1 MEIRIE
7 HLDKEFP
14 SRDKGGEPTKAVSD
28 LDLVIRDGELMGL
41 LGPSGCGKSTTLY
54 MVAGLKDVT
63 SGSIYFD
70 QEDVTH
76 LDPEKRGIGLVFQ
89 NYALYP
95 HMTVYKNVE
104 FPLTSL
110 RIEENKKDFDYLFH
124 KGIRDV
130 LKQKEE
136 VRMCFILENEEEKK
150 PEIKIIT
157 AIMKRFDLTYRAS
170 RKIYSDVSKLGGPR
184 DENLDALID
193 EAQSKIDRAIAIQ
206 TKKGCII
213 DEDGTLLKDGNPIPI
228 TRRLSKDER
237 DTLVRR
243 TADLVQIGE
252 YLHRKPSELSGG
264 QQQRVAIARAL
275 VKQPRVLLL
284 DEPLSNLDARLRI
297 QTREEIRRVQQATK
311 ITTIFV
317 THDQEEAMSICDRI
331 CVMENGEERQIGK
344 PQDIYRN
351 PNCLFVAKFLGT
363 PPINVFH
370 GCIKNGAVYIG
381 EEKLFAVQK
390 TLQNQEVTI
399 GIRPEAFTEIIP
411 QSGDGLSFEIEDI
424 LTQGRDTTLVGSSP
438 FAESEQ
444 IKAIV
449 DGDIDY
455 QKGPVKFRLKPH
467 KVYLFE
473 VATGKRI
480 ETE

>member
-1 MEIRIE
+1 MLKLVDIKKVYSPKDNPVEALKGISICFR
-7 HLDKEFP
+7 KNEF
-14 SRDKGGEPTKAVSD
+14 VS
-28 LDLVIRDGELMGL
+28 I
-41 LGPSGCGKSTTLY
+41 LGPSGCGKTTTLNI
-54 MVAGLKDVT
+54 VGGLDHYT
-63 SGSIYFD
+63 SGDLVINGISTKDFND
-70 QEDVTH
+70 RDWDVYRNH
-76 LDPEKRGIGLVFQ
+76 KIGFVFQ
-89 NYALYP
+89 SYNLIP
-95 HMTVYKNVE
+95 HQN
-104 FPLTSL
+104 
-110 RIEENKKDFDYLFH
+110 IEENVELALTIS
-124 KGIRDV
+124 GIG
-130 LKQKEE
+130 KEE
-136 VRMCFILENEEEKK
+136 RKK
-150 PEIKIIT
+150 
-157 AIMKRFDLTYRAS
+157 RA
-170 RKIYSDVSKLGGPR
+170 RAA
-184 DENLDALID
+184 LDQVGL
-193 EAQSKIDRAIAIQ
+193 KGMY
-206 TKKGCII
+206 TKHA
-213 DEDGTLLKDGNPIPI
+213 N
-228 TRRLSKDER
+228 
-237 DTLVRR
+237 
-243 TADLVQIGE
+243 Q
-252 YLHRKPSELSGG
+252 LSGG
-264 QQQRVAIARAL
+264 QCQRVAIARAL

>member
-7 HLDKEFP
+7 HLNKEFP
-14 SRDKGGEPTKAVSD
+14 SRDKNGETTKAVSD
-28 LDLVIRDGELMGL
+28 LDLVIHDGELMGL

-70 QEDVTH
+70 EEDVTH

-110 RIEENKKDFDYLFH
+110 RIEENKKDYDFLFFATLL
-124 KGIRDV
+124 DA
-130 LKQKEE
+130 LTQKEAI
-136 VRMCFILENEEEKK
+136 RMCFNG
-150 PEIKIIT
+150 EIKSKSAARNQIVS
-157 AIMKRFDLTYRAS
+157 ALMKRLDLTYRAANKLFQRITS
-170 RKIYSDVSKLGGPR
+170 LGGPS
-184 DENLDALID
+184 D
-193 EAQSKIDRAIAIQ
+193 EALELLAKEFDEK
-206 TKKGCII
+206 TKKRVQLWKNKGF
-213 DEDGTLLKDGNPIPI
+213 DLEKNGTIRKDGKAILI
-228 TRRLSKDER
+228 QRRLSKDER

-344 PQDIYRN
+344 PQEIYRN

-363 PPINVFH
+363 PPINVFS
-370 GCIKNGAVYIG
+370 GQIEKKGVYIG
-381 EEKLFAVQK
+381 NERLFSLKKAIPDQP
-390 TLQNQEVTI
+390 VTI
-399 GIRPEAFTEIIP
+399 GIRPEGFTEVV
-411 QSGDGLSFEIEDI
+411 SKRSDGLSFVVEDV
-424 LTQGRDTTLVGSSP
+424 LTQGRDTTLVGTCQY
-438 FAESEQ
+438 AENLQ

-449 DGDIDY
+449 DGDVDY
-455 QKGPVKFRLKPH
+455 QKGMVKFRVKPH
-467 KVYLFE
+467 KVFLFDAE
-473 VATGKRI
+473 SGKRI